1 MLEIAKKEAMAT
13 SDCAAG
19 YLLSL
24 ARGAR
29 LHRCPS
35 GSGGCVSRARAGGPV
50 PRRVSVSVL
59 STAAAEAPGF
69 RWGAGACV
77 GARYRPGRRPPWWG
91 PRTPARSV
99 SVRPAHRGSPRCRVA
114 AESKALCGG
123 GRCLLRARTV
133 DSTLEDTDEM
143 VFIDPS

>member
-24 ARGAR
+24 ARGVR
-29 LHRCPS
+29 LASAPP
-35 GSGGCVSRARAGGPV
+35 G
-50 PRRVSVSVL
+50 L
-59 STAAAEAPGF
+59 AAARYERERGVLFRGACQYRFSQQPRQKPPGF

-99 SVRPAHRGSPRCRVA
+99 NVRPAHRGSPRCRVA

-133 DSTLEDTDEM
+133 DSTFEDTDEM